1 MTNQKWL
8 LPFKARKKNY
18 ENLGVLPY
26 DTYTIELD
34 GLTFQVAYHYDGD
47 MGEPWKVHEGHGVV
61 SEWTTRDKSPGERIL
76 NQDRTSKRYYDFM
89 ESVKIALRDG
99 WGDGKSADGRTKRQ
113 IAASAVELDYA
124 RMKAWCDDEWHWMG
138 IVVTLLDTDGHK
150 TNETENLWGIESDSG
165 DYRKETALELAG
177 EIVSRVPEDGRLTV
191 QVR

>member
-1 MTNQKWL
+1 MT
-8 LPFKARKKNY
+8 
-18 ENLGVLPY
+18 PY

-34 GLTFQVAYHYDGD
+34 GLTFQVVYHYDGD
-47 MGEPWKVHEGHGVV
+47 TGEPWKAHDGHGVV

-99 WGDGKSADGRTKRQ
+99 WGDGKPADSRTKRQ

-138 IVVTLLDTDGHK
+138 IVVTLLDTDGNE
-150 TNETENLWGIESDSG
+150 TNETESLWGIESDAG
-165 DYRKETALELAG
+165 DYLKETALELAG

-191 QVR
+191 QVK